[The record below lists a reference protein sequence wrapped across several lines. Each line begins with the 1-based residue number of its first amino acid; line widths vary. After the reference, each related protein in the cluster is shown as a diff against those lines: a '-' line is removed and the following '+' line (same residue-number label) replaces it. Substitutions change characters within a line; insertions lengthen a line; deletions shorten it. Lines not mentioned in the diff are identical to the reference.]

1 MKDLKLSG
9 QSLAIENF
17 DLVLV
22 EGNDATIQRIDQKF
36 QIWLGEWFLD
46 INAGVPW
53 LENVMGQRPSEQ
65 VMATLLRD
73 VVSNDP
79 GIDEL
84 LEISINFV
92 GESRKLE
99 IIWSARLIDETIVQS
114 EVTI

>member
-1 MKDLKLSG
+1 
-9 QSLAIENF
+9 
-17 DLVLV
+17 
-22 EGNDATIQRIDQKF
+22 
-36 QIWLGEWFLD
+36 
-46 INAGVPW
+46 
-53 LENVMGQRPSEQ
+53 MGQRPSEQ

>member
-1 MKDLKLSG
+1 
-9 QSLAIENF
+9 
-17 DLVLV
+17 
-22 EGNDATIQRIDQKF
+22 
-36 QIWLGEWFLD
+36 
-46 INAGVPW
+46 
-53 LENVMGQRPSEQ
+53 
-65 VMATLLRD
+65 MATLLRD